1 MWSGAECL
9 SNIPLGNSIIKPLN
23 MGKVLLQHLFLKKGP
38 LGNSP
43 LEANAFLKSDESLS
57 RPDIQFHFIPLHV
70 GKDYQTDIYNIKTF
84 PKTDGFSI
92 MSILLRPK
100 V

>member
-1 MWSGAECL
+1 
-9 SNIPLGNSIIKPLN
+9 

-43 LEANAFLKSDESLS
+43 LEANAFLKSDEVFPG
-57 RPDIQFHFIPLHV
+57 RIYNFILFLHV